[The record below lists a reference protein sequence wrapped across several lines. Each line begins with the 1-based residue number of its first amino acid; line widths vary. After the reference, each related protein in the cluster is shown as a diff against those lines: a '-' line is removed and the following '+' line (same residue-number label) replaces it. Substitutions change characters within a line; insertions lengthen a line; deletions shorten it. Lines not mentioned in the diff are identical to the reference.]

1 MTHLEACR
9 DAAAALGVSVSGPAT
24 VQLPSGSELVA
35 DLLVEHFGAP
45 AGTLVFSDFDAF
57 WSHMQALRDLGYTA
71 SSYAEPTQPMECT
84 DLREMLLEWTWCD
97 SEAQRPSWA

>member
-1 MTHLEACR
+1 MTHLEACK
-9 DAAAALGVSVSGPAT
+9 DAAAALGVNVRGPAT

-45 AGTLVFSDFDAF
+45 AGTLVFSDADAC
-57 WSHMQALRDLGYTA
+57 WPHKQALRDLGYAA
-71 SSYAEPTQPMECT
+71 SSYAEPTQPMECS
-84 DLREMLLEWTWCD
+84 DLREMLLEWTWCG